1 MTPPSGP
8 ASPDNEDDQVPD
20 VSPEP
25 EKLNRQRQRPD
36 VENDVYD
43 PENDDH
49 EVPLPRAKQTRT
61 PRRAIPVPVE
71 AEGEVVLDGEE
82 EEGDEDCEVSE
93 GNRQRYRNQRCRRK
107 DRFVTGIDSALDPG
121 NYNPIAPPDKEV
133 IYVVPMT
140 ADPVNNEP
148 ASEVTWTNMPPAQTT
163 RRAAEDVMYK
173 GQIKFSLF
181 TRDLFLNLGNCIVLS
196 GTKLEELLMEVS

>member
-1 MTPPSGP
+1 LTPPSGP

-82 EEGDEDCEVSE
+82 EEEMKIVRSA
-93 GNRQRYRNQRCRRK
+93 R
-107 DRFVTGIDSALDPG
+107 VTGSAIETKD
-121 NYNPIAPPDKEV
+121 
-133 IYVVPMT
+133 
-140 ADPVNNEP
+140 ADV
-148 ASEVTWTNMPPAQTT
+148 
-163 RRAAEDVMYK
+163 K
-173 GQIKFSLF
+173 
-181 TRDLFLNLGNCIVLS
+181 IVL
-196 GTKLEELLMEVS
+196 